1 MATIKAFIRS
11 SGKKAVIRLRLSD
24 GRGVTYYGKTLIEIN
39 PLWWNPE
46 KEEIKA
52 RMLLPGEFSREEIN
66 LKVNAAKRQA
76 LEYYNA
82 NRSAELP
89 GDWITQLLAGRI
101 KRSRHGD
108 DVCTLFEK
116 FIKDRSVSAGRRA
129 HLVTLGND
137 LKRFSLV
144 NGEVY
149 TPDTFPDVKQFETFL
164 FDEHEL
170 QTLHPLIY
178 QGKQTKTEQRSANT
192 VTGKLK
198 ILAAFFAYLR
208 QKKLTTADPVP
219 RGSIPAEVYGEPL
232 PLTADELNHLLVFD
246 GLSPVMARVR
256 DMFCL
261 QCFTGCRVGDFM
273 RLTRSNLKDD
283 MLTYIPSKTARQ
295 DPKRVYVPLP
305 EQALAIIERFGYPD
319 GYLVPRL
326 SLTGKTGYNKRL
338 KQLLPLCG
346 IDRAVTVLDPLT
358 RQPVMRM
365 MSELM
370 TTHTARR
377 TFINC
382 NYAETQDP
390 ALISKMT
397 GHSENSRA
405 FNRYRTIDQD
415 LLRRQIKKVFG

>member
-11 SGKKAVIRLRLSD
+11 SGKKAFIRLRLSD
-24 GRGVTYYGKTLIEIN
+24 GRGVTFYGKTSIEIN
-39 PLWWNPE
+39 PQWWNPE

-52 RMLLPGEFSREEIN
+52 RLLLPGDFSREAIN
-66 LKVNAAKRQA
+66 LKVDTAKRQA

-82 NRSAELP
+82 NRSEELSP
-89 GDWITQLLAGRI
+89 DWITSLLDGTLQKA
-101 KRSRHGD
+101 KRSD
-108 DVCTLFEK
+108 DICSMFDTFVKERT
-116 FIKDRSVSAGRRA
+116 VSPGRRA
-129 HLVTLGND
+129 HLVTLLAE
-137 LKRFSLV
+137 LKRFSLI
-144 NGEVY
+144 NGKQY

-164 FDEHEL
+164 FNEHEL
-170 QTLHPLIY
+170 QTLYPSVYKDIRS
-178 QGKQTKTEQRSANT
+178 KVEQRSANT
-192 VTGKLK
+192 VIGKLK
-198 ILAAFFAYLR
+198 ILASFFAYLR
-208 QKKLTTADPVP
+208 QKKITTADPVP
-219 RGSIPAEVYGEPL
+219 RGSIAAEVYSEPL
-232 PLTADELNHLLVFD
+232 PLTTDELNHLISFN
-246 GLSPVMARVR
+246 GLSPEMSRVR

-273 RLTRSNLKDD
+273 RLTRSNLTDD
-283 MLTYIPSKTARQ
+283 ILTYIPAKTARQ

-305 EQALAIIERFGYPD
+305 EQAFAIIERFGFPD

-346 IDRAVTVLDPLT
+346 IDRPVTVLDPLT
-358 RQPVMRM
+358 RQPVMKM

-415 LLRRQIKKVFG
+415 LLRKQIKKVFG